1 MIEVLIVHYN
11 TPELTEAAIRSLW
24 KHTPDARVTVFDNSD
39 RLPMRSMRPISPIS
53 PMSPISPIRPIRLI
67 DNTRGQIVD
76 WRKWLAQFPDKM
88 PCPENDWG
96 SAKHTYSVELC
107 MDRFPD
113 GFFLM
118 DSDVLVRQDI
128 TPLRDPT
135 QAFVGETGYC
145 LERRGFRAMRVL
157 PMLCWIN
164 TPMLKRHGIH
174 YFNPERTWKLT
185 SVFPNCWY
193 DTGAS
198 FFQETADARLP
209 YSTIKTDDYIL
220 HYGNGSWNQHKDP
233 LEWLEE
239 NKELW
244 KDHSNS
250 LYGEKILNL

>member
-1 MIEVLIVHYN
+1 MVEVLIVHYN

-24 KHTPDARVTVFDNSD
+24 KHTPDAHVTILDNSD
-39 RLPMRSMRPISPIS
+39 KRPFVRNDYGLWTMDYGLSI
-53 PMSPISPIRPIRLI
+53 I
-67 DNTRGQIVD
+67 DNTKGQIVD
-76 WRKWLAQFPDKM
+76 WRKWLSKFQDKM

-107 MDRFPD
+107 MDRFQD

-118 DSDVLVRQDI
+118 DSDVLVKQDI
-128 TPLRDPT
+128 TPLCDPSK
-135 QAFVGETGYC
+135 AFVGETSFC
-145 LERRGFRAMRVL
+145 LKRRGFRAMRVL

-244 KDHSNS
+244 GGQSGLCPK
-250 LYGEKILNL
+250 